1 MPQIDFIGG
10 AYEAFSSNVAKQETV
25 NLYPET
31 TPDKKSVMALR
42 GTPGT
47 IEFCNIGAQPVRG
60 FHVVEKSN
68 ALLYAVSGTKL
79 YSITAAGVATER
91 GTLNTTF
98 GRVSMSDNGTQ
109 ITITDGTNGYTY
121 TIATTTFAQI
131 ADVDFPTADVNL
143 FLDGYTIV
151 NKANSGSFQI
161 SSSYD
166 STAYSALDIKTAE
179 GDPDNLATIA
189 KRNRQL
195 FAIGTTSTEVFYN
208 SGSGTPPFERVNGL
222 IIDAGCL
229 ARWSVAT
236 VNKTLMWLTKEKEG
250 AGYVMRLDG
259 YTPVRVSTAAL
270 DYAIS
275 SYGDVS
281 DAFAYSYH
289 RDGHIFYVLTFPTV
303 KETWCY
309 DAVTNMWH
317 KRETYG
323 CDGRHLSN
331 AHIFFNNKHY
341 VGDYRNGKIYELS
354 ESAYTDD
361 GDPIIAYRTSPY
373 VYQDNNPINF
383 ASFEVGF
390 ETGVGNSDCEDPQ
403 ASLQWSDDGGH
414 TWSNEHWKSIG
425 RIGEYANRVRWTR
438 LGQAKGSHGRLWKVG
453 ISDPVKRVMINASVN
468 GR

>member
-1 MPQIDFIGG
+1 MPQFDFIGG
-10 AYEAFSSNVAKQETV
+10 AYLAWSSNVAAQECV
-25 NLYPET
+25 NLYPEA
-31 TPDKKSVMALR
+31 TPDKKTVLALR
-42 GTPGT
+42 GTPGAT
-47 IEFCNIGAQPVRG
+47 LFSDLGAQPVRG
-60 FHVVEKSN
+60 LHVVEKAN
-68 ALLYAVSGTKL
+68 TLLYAVAGNKL
-79 YSITAAGVATER
+79 YSVTTAGAATER
-91 GTLNTTF
+91 GTLNTSF

-109 ITITDGTNGYTY
+109 VTITDGTNGYTY
-121 TIATTTFAQI
+121 TIATTTFATI
-131 ADVDFPTADVNL
+131 GDADFPTADVNL

-161 SSSYD
+161 SSAYD
-166 STAYSALDIKTAE
+166 STAWAALDIKTAE
-179 GDPDNLATIA
+179 GDPDNLVTIA

-236 VNKTLMWLTKEKEG
+236 VNKTLMWLAKEKEG
-250 AGYVMRLDG
+250 AGYVLRLDG
-259 YTPVRVSTAAL
+259 YSPVRVSTPAL
-270 DYAIS
+270 DTAIS

-289 RDGHIFYVLTFPTV
+289 RDGHIFYVLTFPTA

-309 DAVTNMWH
+309 DATTDRWH

-354 ESAYTDD
+354 ESTYTDNEEQIERWRTCPYLYDD
-361 GDPIIAYRTSPY
+361 GKPITFGSLE
-373 VYQDNNPINF
+373 VQ
-383 ASFEVGF
+383 FES
-390 ETGVGNSDCEDPQ
+390 GVGNSDVTDPQ
-403 ASLQWSDDGGH
+403 AMLQYSDDGGH
-414 TWSNEHWKSIG
+414 TWSNEIWRSIG
-425 RIGEYANRVRWTR
+425 EIGEYGQKAVWRR
-438 LGQAKGSHGRLWKVG
+438 LGKSRNSQGRIFKVKV
-453 ISDPVKRVMINASVN
+453 SDAVKVVMINASVN
-468 GR
+468 K